1 MVANILEEHGFEAM
15 IMPHDGYHY
24 PLEYLKTF
32 PNADDAIYRRGA
44 PDTFD
49 PHALLRD
56 LERIKNGTEGLIT
69 LPAFDHSRAD
79 PEPDTHAFDRHRHKV
94 VLCEGLWLLHDE
106 DGWQDIQGIFDYS
119 IFMDSDVDVV
129 STQCWKW
136 AMHAA
141 LVAISHRFLPH
152 FQCVERV
159 KIRNKCIPGYTP
171 EQLERRCE
179 EVDRVN
185 AMTCMRS
192 KVRANLVVES
202 VTKA

>member
-1 MVANILEEHGFEAM
+1 MVANILEEHGYETM

-32 PNADDAIYRRGA
+32 PDAKDAIYRRGA

-56 LERIKNGTEGLIT
+56 LNRIKYGKEELIM

-106 DGWQDIQGIFDYS
+106 DGWQAIGSMFDYS
-119 IFMDSDVDVV
+119 IFMDSDPDV
-129 STQCWKW
+129 C
-136 AMHAA
+136 
-141 LVAISHRFLPH
+141 I
-152 FQCVERV
+152 ERV
-159 KIRNKCIPGYTP
+159 KVRDADGWQDIR
-171 EQLERRCE
+171 
-179 EVDRVN
+179 
-185 AMTCMRS
+185 
-192 KVRANLVVES
+192 S
-202 VTKA
+202 VFDLTIISHFVFIDSQYLYSGLYS